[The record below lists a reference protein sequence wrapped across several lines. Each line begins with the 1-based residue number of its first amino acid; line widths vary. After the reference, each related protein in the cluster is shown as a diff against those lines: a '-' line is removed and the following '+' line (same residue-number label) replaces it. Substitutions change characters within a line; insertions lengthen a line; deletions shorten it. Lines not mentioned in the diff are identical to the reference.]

1 MVPTHIND
9 MEPLSNNASTL
20 KMEEM
25 IKTVL
30 HKLNGKIDS
39 SEARLE
45 YQLPREKAWHTSSL
59 IM

>member
-45 YQLPREKAWHTSSL
+45 YMVGFILKVGLVWL
-59 IM
+59 D